1 MRPSSDAGALT
12 SLDDST
18 PRARPLLIQR
28 APVVTPGIGL
38 ELQFFKAVLQLGPS
52 RWFTDLPSK
61 YSMSVHCVPRV
72 VLIWAT
78 EVNKTAELLGLTDD
92 AS

>member
-38 ELQFFKAVLQLGPS
+38 ELQF
-52 RWFTDLPSK
+52 SK
-61 YSMSVHCVPRV
+61 QFCS
-72 VLIWAT
+72 
-78 EVNKTAELLGLTDD
+78 
-92 AS
+92 